1 MITRIT
7 STQLLSDS
15 ARTMQSA
22 MTRLSK
28 LQTQAS
34 TGDRI
39 QVPSDDPAGTGASI
53 QVRGQQAALAQY
65 QRNATDGSGWLSTI
79 DGTLTQSTAILQR
92 ARTLVLEASNS
103 GTMSP
108 ASRDAVAAEVQ
119 GLRDDLLAQANTR
132 YNGRSV
138 FAGTSDADA
147 FAAGTYAWSGAA
159 GVTVDRRIGA
169 DATIPVDAD
178 GSAAFGT
185 GATSIFATLDSIVS
199 DLHNGV
205 DVQPRIAQ
213 LDTAMQKV
221 ITVQAVN
228 GSRYNQMQRA
238 QDSLGAQ
245 SIDLTKQRS
254 SIEEVDTV
262 QALVDLQ
269 SQNLAYQSA
278 LQVTAKALPMSLL
291 SFLN

>member
-1 MITRIT
+1 MITRVT

-15 ARTMQSA
+15 ARTMQAA

-79 DGTLTQSTAILQR
+79 DGTLTQSTAILQS
-92 ARTLVLEASNS
+92 ARNLVLEAANS

-108 ASRDAVAAEVQ
+108 TSRDAVAADLQ

-147 FAAGTYAWSGAA
+147 FSAAGVWSGTP

-169 DATIPVDAD
+169 DSTIPVDAD
-178 GSAAFGT
+178 GGAAFGS
-185 GATSIFATLDSIVS
+185 GPTSVFATLDSIVS
-199 DLHNGV
+199 DLRNGV

-213 LDTAMQKV
+213 IDGAIQNVL
-221 ITVQAVN
+221 TVQAVN
-228 GSRYNQMQRA
+228 GSRYSQMERA

>member
-7 STQLLSDS
+7 STQLLADS
-15 ARTMQSA
+15 ARTMQAA

-79 DGTLTQSTAILQR
+79 DGTLTQSTSILQR
-92 ARTLVLEASNS
+92 VRVLVLEASNS

-108 ASRDAVAAEVQ
+108 SARDAVASEVQ

-147 FAAGTYAWSGAA
+147 FSAAGVWSGTA
-159 GVTVDRRIGA
+159 GVTVDRRVGA

-178 GSAAFGT
+178 GSAAFGS
-185 GATSIFATLDSIVS
+185 GPTSIFATLDSIVS
-199 DLHNGV
+199 DLKGGV

-213 LDTAMQKV
+213 VDAAMQKV
-221 ITVQAVN
+221 LTVQAVN
-228 GSRYNQMQRA
+228 GSRYNQMERA
-238 QDSLGAQ
+238 TDALGAQ
-245 SIDLTKQRS
+245 AIDLTKQRS
-254 SIEEVDTV
+254 DIEQVDTV
-262 QALVDLQ
+262 QAIVDLQ